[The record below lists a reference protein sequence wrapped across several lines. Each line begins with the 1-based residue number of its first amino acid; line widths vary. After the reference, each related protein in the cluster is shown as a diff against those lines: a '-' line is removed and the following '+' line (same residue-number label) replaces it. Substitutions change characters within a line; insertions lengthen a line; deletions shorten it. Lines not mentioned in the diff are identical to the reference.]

1 MHMPFLFE
9 NSQVMPRMFNGSGQ
23 LVPPEV
29 HGYQRLR
36 KIPDGWHGSAVVQLN
51 HYAVRSLDQFLVKR
65 RRGSGTG
72 MKNRFNK
79 DYWNQ
84 RDANDIVED
93 SIFRHVPEL
102 ERRLAV
108 AKQNNNLSNAI
119 TRATQLNALEVM
131 LAIRDAPPFAF
142 EIAKV
147 KAEAP

>member
-1 MHMPFLFE
+1 
-9 NSQVMPRMFNGSGQ
+9 
-23 LVPPEV
+23 
-29 HGYQRLR
+29 
-36 KIPDGWHGSAVVQLN
+36 
-51 HYAVRSLDQFLVKR
+51 
-65 RRGSGTG
+65 